1 MKMKKSKKWLPLI
14 AVSIAVLLAGCGGES
29 ASSESEQVVILSN
42 GDEEAVNVMEE
53 TLNTA
58 GYEGDYLIQSL
69 GTSELGGKLLAE
81 GKSIEADI
89 VTMSSYFLESAEG
102 QHDMFKDLSFESNSL
117 QEYPAF
123 YTPLL
128 ANTGSLF
135 YNTALLEQKGLAVPT
150 SIKDLAEP
158 QYEGLVSI
166 PNIMDSSTGWMLIQ
180 AIISEYGEEAGK
192 EVMAGII
199 KNAGPHLESSGSGS
213 IKKVQA
219 GEVAVG
225 FGLRHQA
232 VAAKT
237 AGAPIDFI
245 DPTEGNFST
254 TESIAVIDKGEEQK
268 ELADKMAEVLVKEAR
283 AGLLEY
289 YPVALYDGETV
300 ADENIASN
308 QKVFPE
314 PMTVELLEKHQ
325 TFFNSAK

>member
-1 MKMKKSKKWLPLI
+1 MRKNKKWFTLLSVAI
-14 AVSIAVLLAGCGGES
+14 VMILAGCGGEA
-29 ASSESEQVVILSN
+29 ASGDSNQVVILSN

-53 TLNTA
+53 TLNDA
-58 GYEGDYLIQSL
+58 GFEGDYLIQSL

-89 VTMSSYFLESAEG
+89 VTMSSYFLESAEK
-102 QHDMFKDLSFESNSL
+102 QHDMFKDLSFDTSSL
-117 QEYPAF
+117 VEYPNF

-135 YNTALLEQKGLAVPT
+135 YNTSLLEQKGLEVPT
-150 SIKDLAEP
+150 SIKELAEP

-180 AIISEYGEEAGK
+180 AIISEYGEETGK
-192 EVMAGII
+192 KVMAGII

-237 AGAPIDFI
+237 GGAPIDFI

-268 ELADKMAEVLVKEAR
+268 ELAEEMAEVLVKEAR
-283 AGLLEY
+283 EGLIDY

-308 QKVFPE
+308 QKIFSE

-325 TFFNSAK
+325 AFFNSAK

>member
-1 MKMKKSKKWLPLI
+1 MRKNKKWFTLLSVAI
-14 AVSIAVLLAGCGGES
+14 VMILAGCGGEA
-29 ASSESEQVVILSN
+29 ASGDSNQVVILSN

-53 TLNTA
+53 TLNDA
-58 GYEGDYLIQSL
+58 GFEGDYLIQSL

-89 VTMSSYFLESAEG
+89 VTMSSYFLESAEK
-102 QHDMFKDLSFESNSL
+102 QHDMFKDLSFDTSSL
-117 QEYPAF
+117 VEYPNF

-135 YNTALLEQKGLAVPT
+135 YNTSLLEQKGLEVPT
-150 SIKDLAEP
+150 SIKELAEP

-180 AIISEYGEEAGK
+180 AIISEYGEETGK
-192 EVMAGII
+192 KVMGGII

-237 AGAPIDFI
+237 GGAPIDFI

-254 TESIAVIDKGEEQK
+254 TESIAVIDKGEGQK
-268 ELADKMAEVLVKEAR
+268 ELAEEMAEVLVKEAR
-283 AGLLEY
+283 EGLIDY

-308 QKVFPE
+308 QKIFSE

-325 TFFNSAK
+325 AFFNSAK

>member
-1 MKMKKSKKWLPLI
+1 MRKNKKWFTLLSVAI
-14 AVSIAVLLAGCGGES
+14 VMILAGCGGEA
-29 ASSESEQVVILSN
+29 ASGDSNQVVILSN

-53 TLNTA
+53 TLNDA
-58 GYEGDYLIQSL
+58 GFEGDYLIQSL

-89 VTMSSYFLESAEG
+89 VTMSSYFLESAEK
-102 QHDMFKDLSFESNSL
+102 QHDMFKGLSFDTSSL
-117 QEYPAF
+117 EEYPDF

-135 YNTALLEQKGLAVPT
+135 YNTSLLEQKGLEVPT
-150 SIKDLAEP
+150 SIKELAEP

-180 AIISEYGEEAGK
+180 AIISEYGEETGK
-192 EVMAGII
+192 NVMAGII

-237 AGAPIDFI
+237 EGAPIDFI

-254 TESIAVIDKGEEQK
+254 TESIAVIDKGEGQK
-268 ELADKMAEVLVKEAR
+268 ELAEEMAEVLVKEAR
-283 AGLLEY
+283 EGLIDY

-308 QKVFPE
+308 QKIFPE

-325 TFFNSAK
+325 AFFNSAK

>member
-1 MKMKKSKKWLPLI
+1 MRKNKKWFTLLSVAI
-14 AVSIAVLLAGCGGES
+14 VMILAGCGGEA
-29 ASSESEQVVILSN
+29 ASGDSNQVVILSN

-53 TLNTA
+53 TLNDA
-58 GYEGDYLIQSL
+58 GFEGDYLIQSL

-89 VTMSSYFLESAEG
+89 VTMSSYFLESAEK
-102 QHDMFKDLSFESNSL
+102 QHDMFKDLSFDTSSL
-117 QEYPAF
+117 EEYPNF

-135 YNTALLEQKGLAVPT
+135 YNTSLLEQKGLEVPT
-150 SIKDLAEP
+150 SIKELAEP

-180 AIISEYGEEAGK
+180 AIISEYGEETGK
-192 EVMAGII
+192 KVMAGII

-237 AGAPIDFI
+237 GGAPIDFI

-254 TESIAVIDKGEEQK
+254 TESIAVIDKGEGQK
-268 ELADKMAEVLVKEAR
+268 
-283 AGLLEY
+283 
-289 YPVALYDGETV
+289 
-300 ADENIASN
+300 N
-308 QKVFPE
+308 
-314 PMTVELLEKHQ
+314 
-325 TFFNSAK
+325 

>member
-1 MKMKKSKKWLPLI
+1 MRKNKKWFTLLSVAI
-14 AVSIAVLLAGCGGES
+14 VMILAGCGGEA
-29 ASSESEQVVILSN
+29 ASGDSNQVVILSN

-53 TLNTA
+53 TLNDA
-58 GYEGDYLIQSL
+58 GFEGDYLIQSL

-89 VTMSSYFLESAEG
+89 VTMSSYFLESAEK
-102 QHDMFKDLSFESNSL
+102 QHDMFKDLSFDTSSL
-117 QEYPAF
+117 EEYPDF

-135 YNTALLEQKGLAVPT
+135 YNTSLLEQKGLEVPT
-150 SIKDLAEP
+150 SIKELAEP

-180 AIISEYGEEAGK
+180 AIISEYGEETGK
-192 EVMAGII
+192 NVMAGII

-237 AGAPIDFI
+237 EGAPIDFI

-254 TESIAVIDKGEEQK
+254 TESIAVIDKGEGQK
-268 ELADKMAEVLVKEAR
+268 ELAEEMAEVLVKEAR
-283 AGLLEY
+283 EGLIDY

-308 QKVFPE
+308 QKIFPE